1 MSNDRIRNNGIYG
14 LTETQI
20 NLSDSICKIM
30 KSLSFLKIN
39 LKTMHVNCDISVF
52 EKCDANGVS
61 MFSFSK
67 HDFLDRLFLY

>member
-1 MSNDRIRNNGIYG
+1 
-14 LTETQI
+14 
-20 NLSDSICKIM
+20 
-30 KSLSFLKIN
+30 
-39 LKTMHVNCDISVF
+39 MHVNCDISVF